1 MEGFGKLLD
10 QSHERSQIN
19 FENGIPALD
28 HLCESSKKILG
39 HLGARLSGGGFG
51 RSTLHLIESQKE
63 PEFLTAFKSKTHKLL
78 GHPVELFVTRPS
90 GG

>member
-1 MEGFGKLLD
+1 M
-10 QSHERSQIN
+10 
-19 FENGIPALD
+19 
-28 HLCESSKKILG
+28 
-39 HLGARLSGGGFG
+39 SGGGFG
-51 RSTLHLIESQKE
+51 GSTLHLIESQKE